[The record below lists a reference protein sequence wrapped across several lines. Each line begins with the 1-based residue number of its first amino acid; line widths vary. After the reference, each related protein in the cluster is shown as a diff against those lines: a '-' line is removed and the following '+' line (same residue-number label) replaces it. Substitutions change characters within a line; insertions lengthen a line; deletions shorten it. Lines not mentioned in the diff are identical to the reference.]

1 METKINDQLYQR
13 ALKCIAGGKLSNY
26 KSKPGVPPTFI
37 ERWEGGHLY
46 DYDGNMYYD
55 FEINYGPS
63 ILGRYHKKFHQR
75 LMDELAKG
83 YTCELS
89 TLQIEA
95 AEKIKECV
103 KGVDLVRFA
112 LAGSEADTMAI
123 RVARGYTKKNYVVKF
138 AGHFHGGMDPL
149 IGGISDGPANPYAKD
164 EVRPGDFYS
173 SLCTTQGRGKHGL
186 ADTLIIEYNDLDA
199 AKTLFEKLGDEIAC
213 VIMEPL
219 PVNIYGCRPEPGYLE
234 GMRELCTKHNIV
246 LIFDEVITGFRLD
259 IGGAEAYFGV
269 TPDMWT
275 FSKAL
280 GGGMPVAIFAGK
292 QEVMDVVTRCEVLSA
307 GTFIGHPIS
316 CAAIIGVIEALQEDD
331 GAVLKKINR
340 LGTMLSDGFKRVA
353 DEEGVPFIAQGFP
366 DAVVP
371 LFTKKGKIINNADA
385 LANCD
390 MDAYWYFSRRM
401 NQLGILNLQRYSVS
415 IDTTEKDVMHALDCA
430 RIVFKEIAANKHR
443 S

>member
-1 METKINDQLYQR
+1 MDTTRNDELYQR

-37 ERWEGGHLY
+37 ERWEGSHLY
-46 DYDGNMYYD
+46 DFDGNMYYD

-63 ILGRYHKKFHQR
+63 ILGRHHQKFHKR

-83 YTCELS
+83 YTVELGEIQ
-89 TLQIEA
+89 LEA

-112 LAGSEADTMAI
+112 LSGSEADMMAI
-123 RVARGYTKKNYVVKF
+123 RVARGYTGKNYVVKM
-138 AGHFHGGMDPL
+138 AAHFHGSMDPL
-149 IGGISDGPANPYAKD
+149 IGGISDGADNPYARD

-173 SLCTTQGRGKHGL
+173 SLCTTKGRGKHGL
-186 ADTLIIEYNDLDA
+186 SDTLIIEYNDLEQA
-199 AKTLFEKLGDEIAC
+199 RTLFEELGDEIAC

-234 GMRELCTKHNIV
+234 GMRELCTKHNIL

-269 TPDMWT
+269 TPDLWT

-280 GGGMPVAIFAGK
+280 GGGMPVAVFAGK
-292 QEVMDVVTRCEVLSA
+292 KEYMDVITRCEVLSA
-307 GTFIGHPIS
+307 GTFIGHPLS
-316 CAAIIGVIEALQEDD
+316 CAAVIGVIEALQEND
-331 GAVLKKINR
+331 GEVLKHVNR
-340 LGTMLSDGFKRVA
+340 LGTMLAEGFEQAAK
-353 DEEGVPFIAQGFP
+353 EEGVPFITQGFP
-366 DAVVP
+366 DCVVP
-371 LFTKKGKIINNADA
+371 LFTEKEKIINNADA

-390 MDAYWYFSRRM
+390 MEAYWYFSRRM
-401 NQLGILNLQRYSVS
+401 NQLGILNLQRYSVGF
-415 IDTTEKDVMHALDCA
+415 DNTEEDVKHAVDCA
-430 RIVFKEIAANKHR
+430 RIVFKEIKQGLHKA
-443 S
+443 